1 MNKFSRGIAVV
12 MSASMVVGST
22 PVFADTLN
30 SKEYEDYERITY
42 DSNKK
47 DQIKINN
54 KKCIV
59 TLRNVNIDAGNFFN
73 EISAMDI
80 TGNSDVILVLEGNN
94 RLEGYTNHP
103 GIWVQE
109 GSKLTIE
116 GNGLLEAISDGST
129 LSAGAPGIGGGW
141 STDPDFGEIIIN
153 SGTVIARGSGGG
165 AGIGGAYEIGRG
177 TIHGNVTINGGYVRA
192 YGGGNA
198 SGIGAGEN
206 DDYAG
211 TITINGGVV
220 YANGGASS
228 IGAGD
233 HIGEGNHG
241 TFSTG
246 TNGNAVIVAPQGIGA
261 NKNYS
266 EWDGIFASMGSSDTT
281 ATLSGNTVTFNDQDA
296 NIQVWGTPEMDK
308 NITVSSGTTLKVIKN
323 SYNHAPSTLTMGEN
337 NILTNNGFINVG
349 VDDSDTSSLVLKG
362 GKEKTSGTGELNVG
376 PNGTVKVPVTKGIVT
391 VTGKDGLVYDGTA
404 KTPNASVKL
413 DLWEYNKTYAKD
425 TDYTVGYDSNIDAGD
440 NTASITITA
449 GGSDAL
455 LQPSSYTENFSIA
468 QATPLISTPEEWRI
482 YKQDQ
487 NPLDKLPTP
496 SVTLE
501 NGTKVDGSH
510 KWYFDKECN
519 NEITNENLKAEISK
533 GSDFTIYCKFTPN
546 NANVKTATD
555 SMNIKLTDQPPV
567 NVEIEGITDKLLTK
581 KYEEKTIELNDFT
594 VKVTE
599 SDNPQNPIDPSLY
612 DKSWEIVKGYG
623 NGYIDDAVVLEADGH
638 TLKLNRVGITRVR
651 VNVESKTTHASASGY
666 FDVRVTPREVTIG
679 KVEVKGREYN
689 GKTDIDLSSVTASL
703 TDGSIINGDDAKL
716 SVVKAYMDNPNASKE
731 DKDVYIEYSIT
742 GNDASNYKLT
752 NSPNGKVNI
761 SKSNKNPGEDP
772 VPAVMSGEQVI
783 YNKKAATYNFNLD
796 KIIPTEKIGGVT
808 KIEVSGSTVDTS
820 YFETKD
826 LKVNLNTKML
836 SIPVKNVNSTIE
848 DNLGEITVEITGNN
862 FDTKGII
869 NVTAKNTNDGGGSSS
884 GGSGGGSYQESDIIG
899 KDRYET
905 AGIIADR
912 SSVHDTVIL
921 VNANEALSD
930 GLSAAALSGKL
941 NAPILLTKKDSIPKA
956 TMDRL
961 DRVSNVY
968 IIGGEN
974 AISKKV
980 EEQLKGKKITRI
992 GGKNRIETSMKIAEK
1007 IGNYDEAFIVNGYT
1021 GEADAMS
1028 ASAVAAREV
1037 APIILTNGKTSN
1049 YAKKSGV
1056 EYYAVG
1062 GKAVLDDKIV
1072 SKYDAERFGGDDRYE
1087 TNRLIINEFYKYSSK
1102 YYFTKGELLVDA
1114 LTVSLHAKD
1123 NGVVLVSKKSDNS
1136 ILKGKDIVQVGG
1148 MPFSI
1153 FPIK

>member
-1 MNKFSRGIAVV
+1 MGKEAAESFWLCNDTMNKLSRGIAVV

-22 PVFADTLN
+22 PVFADTVN
-30 SKEYEDYERITY
+30 SRNQYDGYTKRSYEGRQGNLTFDDGGKYV
-42 DSNKK
+42 
-47 DQIKINN
+47 
-54 KKCIV
+54 V
-59 TLRNVNIDAGNFFN
+59 TLKNVTIDA
-73 EISAMDI
+73 SAGDSAIDI
-80 TGNSDVILVLEGNN
+80 TNGTEVVLILEGNN
-94 RLEGYTNHP
+94 VLNGASNHP
-103 GIWVQE
+103 AIWVPSN
-109 GSKLTIE
+109 SKLIIE
-116 GNGLLEAISDGST
+116 GTGTLNATAGWTTIGL
-129 LSAGAPGIGGGW
+129 GAAGIGGGYGV
-141 STDPDFGEIIIN
+141 DADFGDITIN
-153 SGTVIARGSGGG
+153 SGTVVASGSKGG
-165 AGIGGAYEIGRG
+165 AGIGGGYQTGRG
-177 TIHGNVTINGGYVRA
+177 IATGNITITGGYVKAINERSGA
-192 YGGGNA
+192 
-198 SGIGAGEN
+198 GIGAGQN
-206 DDYAG
+206 DDYSG
-211 TITINGGVV
+211 IIEISGGVV
-220 YANGGASS
+220 YAEGSTVG

-246 TNGNAVIVAPQGIGA
+246 TNGNAVIVAPKGIGA
-261 NKNYS
+261 NQNS
-266 EWDGIFASMGSSDTT
+266 VEWDGIFVSYNSDENT
-281 ATLSGNTVTFNDQDA
+281 AVLNGDTVTFNDPDA
-296 NIQVWGTPEMDK
+296 TIQVWGTPEMDK

-323 SYNHAPSTLTMGEN
+323 DRNSVSPTLTMGES

-349 VDDSDTSSLVLKG
+349 VDDSDTSSLVLNG
-362 GKEKTSGTGELNVG
+362 GKENTAGTGVLSVIG
-376 PNGTVKVPVTKGIVT
+376 KGTVKVPVTKGIVT

-404 KTPNASVKL
+404 KEPNASVKL
-413 DLWEYNKTYAKD
+413 DLWEYNKTYAED
-425 TDYTVGYDSNIDAGD
+425 TDYTVGYDHNTDAGD
-440 NTASITITA
+440 NTASIIVTA
-449 GGSDAL
+449 SGSGAL
-455 LQPSSYTENFSIA
+455 LPSSYTEKFSIA
-468 QATPLISTPEEWRI
+468 KANFNPGMPTVWSVKKGEDQLLSKLPIPKNNTNPQGTLTWYSDESRQTPLTDDYVKDKNIGETIRI
-482 YKQDQ
+482 YGRYEHSDGNYNNPAEGYVDLKIVEFDVPDVVFEDSEIVNNAINKTYGDADKQLDVKIKIKGGQ
-487 NPLDKLPTP
+487 AETPKSEVEYESLNPDVASIDDSGL
-496 SVTLE
+496 
-501 NGTKVDGSH
+501 
-510 KWYFDKECN
+510 
-519 NEITNENLKAEISK
+519 I
-533 GSDFTIYCKFTPN
+533 KFTG
-546 NANVKTATD
+546 AGETR
-555 SMNIKLTDQPPV
+555 IK
-567 NVEIEGITDKLLTK
+567 
-581 KYEEKTIELNDFT
+581 

-599 SDNPQNPIDPSLY
+599 YNDPAGLNSYSEASATIL
-612 DKSWEIVKGYG
+612 VKVAPK
-623 NGYIDDAVVLEADGH
+623 N
-638 TLKLNRVGITRVR
+638 VGIAS
-651 VNVESKTTHASASGY
+651 VNV
-666 FDVRVTPREVTIG
+666 DD
-679 KVEVKGREYN
+679 REYN
-689 GKTDIDLSSVTASL
+689 GEKSIDTKSVHASL
-703 TDGSIINGDDAKL
+703 TQGGIIAGDEEDAQLVIK
-716 SVVKAYMDNPNASKE
+716 SAQMDTPNAGRNAVHI
-731 DKDVYIEYSIT
+731 DYAIE
-742 GNDASNYKLT
+742 GNKAKNYKLIDE
-752 NSPNGKVNI
+752 PDAMVNI
-761 SKSNKNPGEDP
+761 TKASENNPSI
-772 VPAVMSGEQVI
+772 PAVMSGEQVI
-783 YNKKAATYNFNLD
+783 YNKKADTYNFNLN

-848 DNLGEITVEITGNN
+848 DNLGEITVKITGNN
-862 FDTKGII
+862 FDTEGVI

-992 GGKNRIETSMKIAEK
+992 GGKDRIETSMKIAEK

-1102 YYFTKGELLVDA
+1102 YYFTKGEPLVDA